1 MKMLDLFSGVGG
13 FSLAAEWVGIETVAF
28 CERDPYCQK
37 VLKRHWPD
45 VPIFDDIRTLTKKT
59 LEEAL
64 VITGGDA
71 NEGGRTGTIDIV
83 CGGFPQR

>member
-13 FSLAAEWVGIETVAF
+13 FSLAAEWAGIETAAF

-45 VPIFDDIRTLTKKT
+45 VPIFDDIRSLTKQ
-59 LEEAL
+59 AL
-64 VITGGDA
+64 IEKGVITDGGPKA
-71 NEGGRTGTIDIV
+71 IDII
-83 CGGFPQR
+83 CGGFP